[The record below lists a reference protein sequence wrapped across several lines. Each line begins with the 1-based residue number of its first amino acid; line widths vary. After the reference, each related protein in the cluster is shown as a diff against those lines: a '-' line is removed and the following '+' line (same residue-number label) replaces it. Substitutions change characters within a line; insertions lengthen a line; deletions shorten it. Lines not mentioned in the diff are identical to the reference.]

1 MAFLYAGV
9 AVWPQWQIANWNY
22 SLAIMLFV
30 PLAQFLK
37 LSVQSLYAELKG
49 QPINEWT
56 FVEGAMFIMPEDFI
70 SFRPNEVCYWILF
83 MKFLRKTGHYS
94 LLKNFTLELLCRF
107 GQLWYQNRILLRT
120 RKYGWQKECKI
131 QELKDVSSF

>member
-1 MAFLYAGV
+1 MAFIYAGV

-56 FVEGAMFIMPEDFI
+56 FVKG
-70 SFRPNEVCYWILF
+70 
-83 MKFLRKTGHYS
+83 
-94 LLKNFTLELLCRF
+94 LC
-107 GQLWYQNRILLRT
+107 L
-120 RKYGWQKECKI
+120 
-131 QELKDVSSF
+131 